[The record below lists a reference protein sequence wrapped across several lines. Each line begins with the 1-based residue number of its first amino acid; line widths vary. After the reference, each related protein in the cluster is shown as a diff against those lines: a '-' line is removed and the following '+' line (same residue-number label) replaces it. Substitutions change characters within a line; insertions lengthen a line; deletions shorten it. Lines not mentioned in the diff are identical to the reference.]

1 MTAAELMQQIYLADD
16 PKGEFN
22 RETCDTRKAGNPD
35 REIKKVA
42 IAMFGTPNILQE
54 VAEWGAELLIVHEPM
69 FFDHMDL
76 ERSTPVAQEKLRI
89 LEKNGLT
96 VYRYHDYI
104 HFREKDGIHA
114 GFMKASGLQGSSKAY
129 RHFTLDHSRRVL
141 YTFAPAP
148 LSYAVIKGGRILMPP
163 LLRARSQSVP
173 VPMWSRSD

>member
-1 MTAAELMQQIYLADD
+1 MGKDGAIVWRRQTKEVLMTAAELMQQIYLADD

-22 RETCDTRKAGNPD
+22 RETCDTRKVGNPD
-35 REIKKVA
+35 REISKVA
-42 IAMFGTPNILQE
+42 IAMFGTPNILQK

-76 ERSTPVAQEKLRI
+76 ERNTPVAQEKLRI
-89 LEKNGLT
+89 LEKTGLT

-129 RHFTLDHSRRVL
+129 RHFTLDQPMTARQILDVLRQNLNFRRQK
-141 YTFAPAP
+141 Y
-148 LSYAVIKGGRILMPP
+148 SKR
-163 LLRARSQSVP
+163 
-173 VPMWSRSD
+173 